1 MTARLASINTRKH
14 WTQNKTDSN
23 VGRHTD
29 CQYNKL
35 KQRDMDLNSAL
46 YIYFET
52 DILPNTYGTA
62 RSAYELLYQTY
73 NEHKSQTVRK
83 RTF

>member
-1 MTARLASINTRKH
+1 
-14 WTQNKTDSN
+14 
-23 VGRHTD
+23 
-29 CQYNKL
+29 
-35 KQRDMDLNSAL
+35 MDLNSAL

-52 DILPNTYGTA
+52 DILSNTYGTA

-73 NEHKSQTVRK
+73 HEHKSPTVRK